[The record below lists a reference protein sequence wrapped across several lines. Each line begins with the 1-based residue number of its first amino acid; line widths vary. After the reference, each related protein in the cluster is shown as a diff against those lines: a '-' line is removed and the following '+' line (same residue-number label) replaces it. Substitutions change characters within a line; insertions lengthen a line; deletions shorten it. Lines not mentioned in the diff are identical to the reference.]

1 MSTVLKQHSYSKD
14 KTALLTRMKRIAGQA
29 KGIQQMIDEDRYCVD
44 VVQQLTALSAA
55 SDEVSLLIL
64 ENHIKGCVSD
74 AVRRENSEEY
84 IKELMVTLR
93 KAIRR

>member
-1 MSTVLKQHSYSKD
+1 MSAILRQHSYTKD
-14 KTALLTRMKRIAGQA
+14 KKALLTRMKRITGQA
-29 KGIQQMIDEDRYCVD
+29 KGIQQMIEEDRYCID

-55 SDEVSLLIL
+55 SDEVSLMIL

-84 IKELMVTLR
+84 IKELMAALR